1 MQSNRLEIAARYE
14 SNVVFDQI
22 VMTFHKRP
30 LIILNLDITSTLR
43 HWFGMRFHLD
53 MYKLTIFPSSEWLTQ
68 SIQSNNIYTQ
78 ANNKPTWLHLSP
90 KARYIVHAP

>member
-30 LIILNLDITSTLR
+30 LIILNLDITVNTATLVWHEISPR
-43 HWFGMRFHLD
+43 H
-53 MYKLTIFPSSEWLTQ
+53 
-68 SIQSNNIYTQ
+68 
-78 ANNKPTWLHLSP
+78 
-90 KARYIVHAP
+90 V